1 MHYVGDIHQPLH
13 ASTRVN
19 SQYPSGDRGGNNFP
33 VATNDSINELH
44 AVWDS
49 ILYEFTGYETLVSIF
64 FSFIS
69 IKAPILDYLIY
80 LKFNQIKYHRKQHLK
95 I

>member
-19 SQYPSGDRGGNNFP
+19 SKYPIGDRGGNSFP
-33 VATNDSINELH
+33 LTSKDGINELH

-49 ILYEFTGYETLVSIF
+49 LLYEFSGYETLVSLTPIF
-64 FSFIS
+64 FRLK
-69 IKAPILDYLIY
+69 IKAPILGI
-80 LKFNQIKYHRKQHLK
+80 
-95 I
+95 